1 VGEWLV
7 TGVLYM
13 CWGRSCWHCIRCG
26 CGDWIVCQVMLE
38 FKVRAKIIC
47 NRCVLYMCWGRCC
60 WHCIR
65 CGRGDWIVCQIML
78 EFKVKA
84 KIICGMLT
92 IW

>member
-1 VGEWLV
+1 
-7 TGVLYM
+7 
-13 CWGRSCWHCIRCG
+13 
-26 CGDWIVCQVMLE
+26 MLE